1 MWLKLRK
8 RHFREIAIY
17 MTVAS
22 TGGICQCWGSG
33 NSLFSGGKVNPW
45 WRKAYTQFQWI
56 ELLFSNSS
64 FLFIPVE
71 YNKSTQKRIYVK
83 TSRNNNTKYHK
94 WLFQTAEKRSE
105 MAGEEGFPLHNE
117 GMMLVNVIWLGR
129 EIYTGSQ
136 KSGSVTTG

>member
-17 MTVAS
+17 MTVSS
-22 TGGICQCWGSG
+22 TGGIRQCWGSG
-33 NSLFSGGKVNPW
+33 SSLFSGEKVNPW

-56 ELLFSNSS
+56 ELLFRNSS

-83 TSRNNNTKYHK
+83 TSRNNITKYHK
-94 WLFQTAEKRSE
+94 WLFQTAEKIRNERWERFPIAKWRHDVGECYLVRKGDLYRKSE
-105 MAGEEGFPLHNE
+105 VRKYHN
-117 GMMLVNVIWLGR
+117 R
-129 EIYTGSQ
+129 
-136 KSGSVTTG
+136 